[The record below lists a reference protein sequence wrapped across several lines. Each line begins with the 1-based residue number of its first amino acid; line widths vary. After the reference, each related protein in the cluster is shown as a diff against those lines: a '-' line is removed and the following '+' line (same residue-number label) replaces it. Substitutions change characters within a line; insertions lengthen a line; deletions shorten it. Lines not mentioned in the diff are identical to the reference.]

1 MEFLHGLENQFWD
14 FLQALYTTAGWFG
27 VVVMMAIESACIPLP
42 SEIIMPLSGQYLVKD
57 PGNWMGL
64 LEAGF
69 FGALGCTIGS
79 AIAYWVGALGGRPLI
94 EKYGKYVL
102 IRKHHL
108 DVADRWFARW
118 GEPTAFFSRLVPI
131 VRTFISFPAGVARM
145 NFPKFLIYT
154 FLGSF
159 PWSLALAWAGAQWKP
174 RDVRE
179 WLRPFD
185 IPIALVILLF
195 VAWFVYR
202 SWRSR
207 GQDEPVAVTAGAGRS
222 KTPVPAARPAVNRT
236 VQMPVRR
243 DAPGTGVKGQ
253 ASQSTGSAAPPAPP
267 ARRKSRPEAN
277 TTPRPPRSA
286 R

>member
-1 MEFLHGLENQFWD
+1 MEFLHGLENQLWA
-14 FLQALYTTAGWFG
+14 FLESLYTTVGWVG

-57 PGNWMGL
+57 PGNWFAL
-64 LEAGF
+64 IEAGF
-69 FGALGCTIGS
+69 YGALGCTIGS
-79 AIAYWVGALGGRPLI
+79 AVAYWVGALGGRPII
-94 EKYGKYVL
+94 EKYGKYFL
-102 IRKHHL
+102 IRHHHL

-145 NFPKFLIYT
+145 NFPKFLLYT

-174 RDVRE
+174 REVRE
-179 WLRPFD
+179 FLRPFD
-185 IPIALVILLF
+185 IPIALVILAF

-207 GQDEPVAVTAGAGRS
+207 RNEDAAVAVSATPGRPN
-222 KTPVPAARPAVNRT
+222 KTVSAARPTSRT
-236 VQMPVRR
+236 VTTPVRQ
-243 DAPGTGVKGQ
+243 DAPRA
-253 ASQSTGSAAPPAPP
+253 ASREPRVPGSTSP
-267 ARRKSRPEAN
+267 RRKSRPEAN
-277 TTPRPPRSA
+277 STPRRPRSA

>member
-1 MEFLHGLENQFWD
+1 MEFLHGLENQLWN
-14 FLQALYTTAGWFG
+14 FLESLYTTAGWFG

-57 PGNWMGL
+57 PGNWVGL

-102 IRKHHL
+102 IRHHHL

-145 NFPKFLIYT
+145 NFPKFLLYT

-174 RDVRE
+174 REVRE
-179 WLRPFD
+179 FLRPFD
-185 IPIALVILLF
+185 IPIAIVILLF

-207 GQDEPVAVTAGAGRS
+207 GQDEPVAVTAGTGRPN
-222 KTPVPAARPAVNRT
+222 KTVSAARPATRT

-243 DAPGTGVKGQ
+243 NEPRVPGSAPP
-253 ASQSTGSAAPPAPP
+253 AAPPVV

-277 TTPRPPRSA
+277 NTPRPPRNA